1 MFDEK
6 TILARLQNGEDAK
19 TIADE
24 MAAALNAANKTYVDQ
39 KAKAEAEAKRSEI
52 QKQEELQDILDLFA
66 DWFGNYYGIDT
77 AEIKEELSA
86 ATVIELI
93 DSLKEY
99 IDAIKGLE
107 AMIGKKPTK
116 KIVKPAAT
124 ADETIN
130 SFLKQMGW

>member
-52 QKQEELQDILDLFA
+52 QKQEEL
-66 DWFGNYYGIDT
+66 
-77 AEIKEELSA
+77 
-86 ATVIELI
+86 
-93 DSLKEY
+93 
-99 IDAIKGLE
+99 
-107 AMIGKKPTK
+107 
-116 KIVKPAAT
+116 
-124 ADETIN
+124 
-130 SFLKQMGW
+130 